1 MPAMAAAAVLVL
13 SWVAAAGGGDH
24 GRASRP
30 QHRVAN
36 KTQSCN
42 VTHLAWCIDWS
53 LPKPHVKYALSDAP
67 NGSIANLQMSGNL
80 SFLLASHAGLGLP
93 GMLALQSRE
102 ESQRHQPTNPP
113 RPYIW
118 ESSPTGM
125 RLGPDW
131 EAAVA
136 LLARE
141 LTPLAPRT
149 GTGAL
154 AGIMIGDEMVSAG
167 FPLSNMSRL
176 AARLHDTLAPLGLFI
191 YTNVLTSHSRRAAQP
206 QLLRLRPFRVAGGRA
221 VVEPLPHGRGLQEEA
236 RLGGRACD
244 LPEPGLRARP
254 LARDPCGPGLHLV
267 STPPSSAALACR
279 PLCLLPD
286 HAFLLRAD

>member
-1 MPAMAAAAVLVL
+1 MTMAMAAALVL
-13 SWVAAAGGGDH
+13 SWMAASGGGVVDH
-24 GRASRP
+24 GRAP
-30 QHRVAN
+30 QRRVA

-176 AARLHDTLAPLGLFI
+176 AARLHDTLAPLGIFI
-191 YTNVLTSHSRRAAQP
+191 FTNEGGPSWSPCHTDADCKKKHDSGAGPATCQN
-206 QLLRLRPFRVAGGRA
+206 RVCEPALWPEIPAG
-221 VVEPLPHGRGLQEEA
+221 L
-236 RLGGRACD
+236 D
-244 LPEPGLRARP
+244 FI
-254 LARDPCGPGLHLV
+254 
-267 STPPSSAALACR
+267 S
-279 PLCLLPD
+279 
-286 HAFLLRAD
+286 